1 MERRKE
7 GGGSPGSDSFDIH
20 FQVACSGGQVA
31 FISSGVALLP
41 LLVKVTTNSL
51 DLIRYLFIIVTVPLK
66 LQVTGILNV
75 TKLLLFNTKSNELRS
90 RAVTTLFEYQEE

>member
-1 MERRKE
+1 MEGMLRWARQPSGSSMERRKE

-31 FISSGVALLP
+31 FISSGVTLLP
-41 LLVKVTTNSL
+41 FLVKVTTNSL

-66 LQVTGILNV
+66 LKLQLTGI
-75 TKLLLFNTKSNELRS
+75 
-90 RAVTTLFEYQEE
+90 